1 MKIEKQ
7 VNDLR
12 IIELEKEL
20 ENNPFIPILYWELGL
35 NYLISVGEEK
45 AEEIWSLGLLQCF
58 TSFDEGLLSLV
69 GFIEQHIELNK
80 NDKQTVLI
88 LWQQIIKIVPNYLA
102 GHLNLLVVA

>member
-35 NYLISVGEEK
+35 NYLIIS
-45 AEEIWSLGLLQCF
+45 S
-58 TSFDEGLLSLV
+58 DYR
-69 GFIEQHIELNK
+69 
-80 NDKQTVLI
+80 
-88 LWQQIIKIVPNYLA
+88 KI
-102 GHLNLLVVA
+102 